1 MLDGVEEP
9 AVGKE
14 NINKAEVI
22 QKIIVP
28 YIPNTWATLR
38 FPRPNSAVVAIS
50 CATVF
55 KITEVL

>member
-14 NINKAEVI
+14 NISKADVT

-28 YIPNTWATLR
+28 YIPSTCATRLL
-38 FPRPNSAVVAIS
+38 PLPNSAVVAIS